1 MKSEKL
7 TRDLAKVVAL
17 AAVGDLVEVVL
28 EIDSRAATAA
38 RACTS
43 RLDKVRALKEVF
55 ARESVPVTAAIE
67 ELGGEVTGSAW
78 VSQTVRARVP
88 ARGLDELSRLDSVTL
103 LDVPHR
109 MSP

>member
-1 MKSEKL
+1 MQSEKL
-7 TRDLAKVVAL
+7 TRDLAKVAAL

-38 RACTS
+38 RAYTS
-43 RLDKVRALKEVF
+43 RSDKVRALKEVF

-67 ELGGEVTGSAW
+67 GLGGEVTGSAW
-78 VSQTVRARVP
+78 INQTMCARVP
-88 ARGLDELSRLDSVTL
+88 ARGLDELSRLDSVAL

-109 MSP
+109 LTP